1 MRSDSGTQQ
10 QGDVTDDLQQVQ
22 LSSWQ
27 ECAYFKVHVQ
37 KQCRSSWRY
46 HVQLACAACMC
57 SLHVQLA
64 CAAMHVCVLRFS
76 RACVCIT
83 FFSKC
88 VCDTCVI
95 GTHRRLRNLMLLI
108 RDNLRRRGSCVRAG
122 VPR

>member
-1 MRSDSGTQQ
+1 MMRSDSGTQQ

-57 SLHVQLA
+57 SY
-64 CAAMHVCVLRFS
+64 
-76 RACVCIT
+76 ACVCIT
-83 FFSKC
+83 FFSCMC
-88 VCDTCVI
+88 VYYVFLEM
-95 GTHRRLRNLMLLI
+95 R
-108 RDNLRRRGSCVRAG
+108 V
-122 VPR
+122 